1 MHYSRQTKDS
11 GSQYSHYQAAVL
23 VLIYLE
29 HLQQI
34 THLSYPIYFLSP
46 LLIPYFVFLVVSAIA
61 YYSMDRVEGAIPL
74 HLSKR
79 EVYFNDYRKLFGIG
93 NGIGNLLKH
102 LLLPKGQ
109 FFSIGERYE

>member
-1 MHYSRQTKDS
+1 
-11 GSQYSHYQAAVL
+11 
-23 VLIYLE
+23 
-29 HLQQI
+29 
-34 THLSYPIYFLSP
+34 
-46 LLIPYFVFLVVSAIA
+46 
-61 YYSMDRVEGAIPL
+61 MDRVEGAIPL

>member
-1 MHYSRQTKDS
+1 
-11 GSQYSHYQAAVL
+11 VN
-23 VLIYLE
+23 
-29 HLQQI
+29 
-34 THLSYPIYFLSP
+34 
-46 LLIPYFVFLVVSAIA
+46 AIA
-61 YYSMDRVEGAIPL
+61 DYSMDRVEGAIPL